1 MPTANI
7 FKPFSQDIEVDVIYR
22 LHKFAHFLFQFWVKR
37 KKNKFREK
45 RERDTHTHTNTR
57 QQLNRVK
64 QCVWVMSVRRRKSIS
79 TKCDS
84 CFMILGCV
92 FAFFS
97 PGSGLC
103 SVLDSVYMIVVD
115 ESSRQ
120 HRLHTR
126 NTISTRTR
134 RKYLTPICLP
144 VHVFCCIFMK
154 CVCLG
159 PETRKTNHI
168 IQNGMMLIQQQQN
181 AQEAV
186 FLGRSPL
193 LYRISLEI
201 SLWVHDVTCGYWIH
215 TQYNI

>member
-1 MPTANI
+1 
-7 FKPFSQDIEVDVIYR
+7 
-22 LHKFAHFLFQFWVKR
+22 
-37 KKNKFREK
+37 
-45 RERDTHTHTNTR
+45 
-57 QQLNRVK
+57 
-64 QCVWVMSVRRRKSIS
+64 
-79 TKCDS
+79 
-84 CFMILGCV
+84 MILGCV

-134 RKYLTPICLP
+134 RKYLTPVCLP
-144 VHVFCCIFMK
+144 VHVLCCIFMK

-159 PETRKTNHI
+159 SETRKTNHI

-215 TQYNI
+215 TIQYIRTISSKQTICILCLILSAVARFQPNEIPLLMLMLSRRSSLVSMAFV